1 MEAVGFQQRAGAFT
15 GLAVENKLH
24 AHDVGVFQIGA
35 SVVPFFLRGG
45 GFDGL

>member
-1 MEAVGFQQRAGAFT
+1 MEAIGFQQRAGVFT

-24 AHDVGVFQIGA
+24 AHNGGVFQIGA
-35 SVVPFFLRGG
+35 SVVLFFLRGG